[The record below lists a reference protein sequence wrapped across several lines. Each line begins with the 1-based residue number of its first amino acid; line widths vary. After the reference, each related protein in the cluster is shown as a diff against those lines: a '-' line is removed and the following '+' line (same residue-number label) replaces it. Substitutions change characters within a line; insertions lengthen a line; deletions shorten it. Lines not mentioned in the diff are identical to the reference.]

1 MTHMWY
7 NTGKRRRMKRGQAML
22 EYVLAFAGILV
33 VAAVMW
39 CMVSAVRK
47 QSVRTENL
55 VSSEY
60 P

>member
-1 MTHMWY
+1 MTHMWS

-39 CMVSAVRK
+39 CLVSAVRK

>member
-1 MTHMWY
+1 MWY
-7 NTGKRRRMKRGQAML
+7 NTGKHRRMKRGQAML

-39 CMVSAVRK
+39 CLVSAVRK

>member
-1 MTHMWY
+1 MSGMWY
-7 NTGKRRRMKRGQAML
+7 NIGDARRMKRAQAML
-22 EYVLAFAGILV
+22 EYVLALAGMAV
-33 VAAVMW
+33 VASVMW
-39 CMVSAVRK
+39 YVVSAAEK

>member
-1 MTHMWY
+1 MWY
-7 NTGKRRRMKRGQAML
+7 NIGGARRMKRAQAML
-22 EYVLAFAGILV
+22 EYVLALAGMAV
-33 VAAVMW
+33 VASVMW
-39 CMVSAVRK
+39 YVVSAAEK